1 MATKNNNK
9 QNTEKT
15 GNKKRAK
22 APAKKVKKTA
32 AKVSAVAKKPKTKA
46 KPAAQAWK
54 KAGKAPFRIIP
65 LGGMKE
71 IGKNCTLIE
80 CNDEILIIDCGLAF
94 PEYEMFGIDIVIP
107 DFTYLKENSEK
118 VKGLDRKSVV

>member
-1 MATKNNNK
+1 MTRYKNNNK
-9 QNTEKT
+9 R
-15 GNKKRAK
+15 RAK
-22 APAKKVKKTA
+22 APAKAIQKNKEKVR
-32 AKVSAVAKKPKTKA
+32 P
-46 KPAAQAWK
+46 
-54 KAGKAPFRIIP
+54 PFRIIP

-107 DFTYLKENSEK
+107 DFTYLKENIEK
-118 VKGLDRKSVV
+118 VATSENIEKAKGLASDLLGMVSGKDKK